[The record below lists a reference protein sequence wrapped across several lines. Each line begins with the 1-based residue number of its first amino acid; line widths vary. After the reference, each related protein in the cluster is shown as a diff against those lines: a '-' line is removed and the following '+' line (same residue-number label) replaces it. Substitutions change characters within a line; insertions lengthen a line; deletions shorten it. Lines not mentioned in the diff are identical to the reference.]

1 MKNPQLKKAFA
12 EDEYTPE
19 MIMELAKCKRDP
31 VYFMRNY
38 VKIQH
43 PTRGT
48 VDFDLYEYQERFIRH
63 MHDNRFT
70 ITLQP
75 RQMGKTLTVAMYLLW
90 FACFNDDVTVL
101 IASKNQ
107 SHALEIASRVRFA
120 YEELPNWIKPGLKY
134 YNRHNIEMDN
144 GSRIVSEATTDKTGR
159 GLSITKLY
167 LDELAFISPRIQE
180 ALWASLAPT
189 LSTGG
194 SAIISSTPNGDTE
207 LFAQLWRTAMAGTQD
222 ASGTNFVPF
231 QVHWREHPD
240 RGDDYWQTMINML
253 GELKTRQ
260 EVACEFLSS
269 DALLISSLV
278 LQKFRFKKPVYED
291 LGFKFW
297 KRPEELGG
305 FGKTYLI
312 SLDPATGSGKDFSV
326 IEVFEFPSLEQVAE
340 WRSNEI
346 KIPLLYAKL
355 KWIIN
360 KLSEVVPGHRGRA
373 EVLWTFER
381 NGIGES
387 IATLYMNDEKQPEYA
402 ELYSDSDSRYGVY
415 TTGITKLK
423 SCMQL
428 KQLVEKIYH
437 GLNINSETLLYELK
451 NFVSR
456 GNSYEAKAGST
467 DDCVMATIGV
477 VRLLKR
483 LSEYNEDAFKTVNEY
498 VDADESAST
507 VSDDPF
513 GDEPIPF
520 TVI

>member
-1 MKNPQLKKAFA
+1 MAEQYIKQNKRGIVVDTPSGPRAFSGMSKTWHEKVLKVIAETKVFRVGLKHIFLCKDGWKFA
-12 EDEYTPE
+12 EC
-19 MIMELAKCKRDP
+19 L
-31 VYFMRNY
+31 
-38 VKIQH
+38 
-43 PTRGT
+43 
-48 VDFDLYEYQERFIRH
+48 
-63 MHDNRFT
+63 
-70 ITLQP
+70 
-75 RQMGKTLTVAMYLLW
+75 
-90 FACFNDDVTVL
+90 
-101 IASKNQ
+101 
-107 SHALEIASRVRFA
+107 
-120 YEELPNWIKPGLKY
+120 KPGDILMGE
-134 YNRHNIEMDN
+134 NDSSFE
-144 GSRIVSEATTDKTGR
+144 VS
-159 GLSITKLY
+159 SITEQPGEFLY
-167 LDELAFISPRIQE
+167 DLLDVD
-180 ALWASLAPT
+180 
-189 LSTGG
+189 GG
-194 SAIISSTPNGDTE
+194 SAYIADGVIHHN
-207 LFAQLWRTAMAGTQD
+207 
-222 ASGTNFVPF
+222 
-231 QVHWREHPD
+231 
-240 RGDDYWQTMINML
+240 
-253 GELKTRQ
+253 
-260 EVACEFLSS
+260 CEFLSS
-269 DALLISSLV
+269 DALLISSLI

-513 GDEPIPF
+513 GDEPVPF